1 MLLKFAY
8 QDFLAD
14 RKFKN
19 TTQVNI
25 GNYERT
31 LGLFIDYCLELGVI
45 NIEEVAR
52 SHVRSY
58 LVDCQER
65 GNKPGTINTKI
76 MRIRAFFN
84 YLIEEKIV
92 SPNCN
97 INLAT

>member
-31 LGLFIDYCLELGVI
+31 LGLFIEYCLELGVI
-45 NIEEVAR
+45 NIEEVAQ
-52 SHVRSY
+52 SASKIALDNAGKFVKM
-58 LVDCQER
+58 ER
-65 GNKPGTINTKI
+65 FKVHMVLLKSP
-76 MRIRAFFN
+76 FF
-84 YLIEEKIV
+84 
-92 SPNCN
+92 
-97 INLAT
+97 